1 MYWDSGFGKIYC
13 VGIELGQFEAV
24 GMCRAES
31 VGEGLEIRRY
41 QAQDVVLDEVL
52 ERKVRKSMA

>member
-1 MYWDSGFGKIYC
+1 MYRKGNEPLRDVYWDSGFGKIYC

-24 GMCRAES
+24 GMCRAKS

-41 QAQDVVLDEVL
+41 
-52 ERKVRKSMA
+52 